1 MTTVVLA
8 VLGALVTLLA
18 GIPAAYLGY
27 VATQRKTQADS
38 AEKRDERLSAEARE
52 MLAGYRSDIATLRA
66 ELAATEERAQRREDA
81 QSLKIE
87 KLETKVELQRG
98 TIEGLQDEVAVV
110 RRENKGLRAQL
121 AALTGL
127 AAGVEADTAGGGE

>member
-52 MLAGYRSDIATLRA
+52 MLAGYRADIAGLRA
-66 ELAATEERAQRREDA
+66 ELVSSEARAEQRETAQAAKIESLEGKVDAQRLTIRAHEDLIA
-81 QSLKIE
+81 D
-87 KLETKVELQRG
+87 LQ
-98 TIEGLQDEVAVV
+98 
-110 RRENKGLRAQL
+110 RENKGLRAQL
-121 AALTGL
+121 ARLTGL
-127 AAGVEADTAGGGE
+127 AAGVEADTAGGE